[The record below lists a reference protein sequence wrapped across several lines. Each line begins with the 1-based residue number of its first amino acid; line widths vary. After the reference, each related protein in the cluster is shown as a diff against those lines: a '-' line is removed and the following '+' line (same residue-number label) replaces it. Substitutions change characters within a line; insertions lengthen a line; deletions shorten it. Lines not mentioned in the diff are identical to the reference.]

1 MLKRKYMFRCMI
13 LFLCFAF
20 VLPLELKAETNKTYN
35 KEKKI
40 EGNLV
45 RKTTFTSVSISKGKY
60 YSLKRFIGFL
70 KNSSRHDV
78 SDISSDMKKD
88 TKAILSG
95 KGLTVRKNS
104 FKAVKTGTFQLKIK
118 VNGSSYVIPLRVV
131 EPYYQ
136 MNFQEVRKISI
147 KKYVMWKSTKVFIED
162 MNKINRIMYEINRA
176 RYSFD
181 VHYSLLNPLGC
192 DDFFISLY
200 SEDGRTLES
209 IVLCPHKIVKS
220 RATWMADSSTTKE
233 CFDYISAV
241 YNDAFSKLPEHVR
254 DC

>member
-1 MLKRKYMFRCMI
+1 MLKRKYMVSGIM
-13 LFLCFAF
+13 LYLCFAF

-60 YSLKRFIGFL
+60 YSLKRFVSIL
-70 KNSSRHDV
+70 KTGSRHDV
-78 SDISSDMKKD
+78 SYISSDMKKD
-88 TKAILSG
+88 KKATLFG

-104 FKAVKTGTFQLKIK
+104 FKAVNTGTFQLKVK
-118 VNGSSYVIPLRVV
+118 VNGSVYVFPLCVV

-147 KKYVMWKSTKVFIED
+147 KRYVMWKSTKVFIED
-162 MNKINRIMYEINRA
+162 MNTINRIMYEINRA

-181 VHYSLLNPLGC
+181 VHYSLLNSLAC

-200 SEDGRTLES
+200 SEDGQTLES
-209 IVLCPHKIVKS
+209 IVLCPHEIVKS

-241 YNDAFSKLPEHVR
+241 YNDAFSQLPEHVR

>member
-1 MLKRKYMFRCMI
+1 MLKRKYMVSGIM
-13 LFLCFAF
+13 LYLCFAF
-20 VLPLELKAETNKTYN
+20 VLPLELKAENN

-136 MNFQEVRKISI
+136 MDFQDVGQISI
-147 KKYVMWKSTKVFIED
+147 KKYVMWKSTKIFIKD
-162 MNKINRIMYEINRA
+162 TNTISKITDEINRA

-181 VHYSLLNPLGC
+181 VEFSLHNHAAC

-209 IVLCPHKIVKS
+209 IVLCPHKIMEY
-220 RATWMADSSTTKE
+220 RASWGADPSTTKE

-241 YNDAFSKLPEHVR
+241 YNDAFSQLPEHVR